1 MDSSWAALHHSAG
14 IMTSQITGRCSLG
27 MDSHARDW
35 CLVWRRRIPRDS
47 IARHFAPAVFRST
60 RAAAARVGYER
71 KQFIP
76 SKSPLTTRAARTARS
91 SAS

>member
-1 MDSSWAALHHSAG
+1 
-14 IMTSQITGRCSLG
+14 MTSQITGRCSFG
-27 MDSHARDW
+27 MDSQTRDR
-35 CLVWRRRIPRDS
+35 CFSWRRRMPRLS
-47 IARHFAPAVFRST
+47 MALHLRPAVFEST

-76 SKSPLTTRAARTARS
+76 SKSPLTTRATRTARS